1 METLS
6 IFLALVSFITGACIG
21 SFLNVVIFRLPRD
34 LSVNKP
40 KRSFCPNCKYRIPSY
55 FNIPLFSWLI
65 LKGKCKNCG
74 AKVSGQYFLVEL
86 LTAILFL
93 IFWFIYGGDLQ
104 GNLYNT
110 ISLVLPGWLFI
121 ALIISASFI
130 DFEHQII
137 KFFPMGRDFR
147 SIQDFNNGSSLER
160 TKLCYCNYSMNTHPV
175 RETIYQHI
183 QDKSFIEFEHMGNFL
198 DYQVSREHFFKCLF
212 SSKFTICP
220 RGNACDTFRFY
231 DAIYCGCIPIVVK
244 MPYHHHFDN
253 LPVLFLS
260 HEDDFKELT
269 QEKLEEKYN
278 ELSLK
283 HLSYYPELDLEYW
296 LNSIKNDFIISQV

>member
-1 METLS
+1 MFDS
-6 IFLALVSFITGACIG
+6 YGFIT
-21 SFLNVVIFRLPRD
+21 LPMRNEAED
-34 LSVNKP
+34 I
-40 KRSFCPNCKYRIPSY
+40 PNASS
-55 FNIPLFSWLI
+55 L
-65 LKGKCKNCG
+65 
-74 AKVSGQYFLVEL
+74 
-86 LTAILFL
+86 LFL
-93 IFWFIYGGDLQ
+93 GSHNAGTDHIQENLEYTLKSIERKAPHQYCILIGKTDDTLNKDMFIPANVIRIYA
-104 GNLYNT
+104 NN
-110 ISLVLPGWLFI
+110 
-121 ALIISASFI
+121 I